1 MFDPTKPVNGTTV
14 DADFLRTQF
23 NDLDTRV
30 TAGIP
35 GPTGPQGNPGTNGTN
50 GAPGAPG
57 AQGNP
62 GNDGMTGPAGVG
74 SPVIS
79 QTIFEVPIY
88 MGSEEIKFDTT
99 RDINGSSECLAG
111 ISATDS
117 ASEGPLLNIRCREAG
132 GDRYIHRLDLGGC
145 VGNGGPVTVLD
156 GDLLQFRSADQTWHP
171 VTGATQDVAVGGLT
185 LHFLNGVFTGAS

>member
-1 MFDPTKPVNGTTV
+1 MPFDPNQPTAHTLT
-14 DADFLRTQF
+14 DAVQMRAQLNALKTLIDA
-23 NDLDTRV
+23 V
-30 TAGIP
+30 PA
-35 GPTGPQGNPGTNGTN
+35 GPTGPQGNPGTNG
-50 GAPGAPG
+50 APGP
-57 AQGNP
+57 QGNP

-156 GDLLQFRSADQTWHP
+156 GDLLQFRAADQTWHP
-171 VTGATQDVAVGGLT
+171 VSGLTEDVVVGGVT
-185 LHFLNGVFTGAS
+185 LHFAAGLYTGHS